1 MKLKTI
7 PVGRPIAN
15 TQIYI
20 LDPHLN
26 PVPIGIPGELYVGG
40 TSVGR
45 GYLNR
50 PELTQAKFIPHP
62 FSSHAG
68 DRLYKTDDLARY
80 LPDGNI
86 EFLGR
91 IDNQVKIRGFRIE
104 LGEIESALN
113 SHHHIQQAVVMA
125 REDVSGNK
133 QLVAYLVSSVESCST
148 QQLRE
153 FLQQQLPA
161 YMVPSAFVILDT
173 LPLTPNGKVDRK
185 ALPIPDFIQLQGEEY
200 VAPRNEVEEILVEIW
215 AEILSLESIGIGIH
229 ANFFELGGHSLL
241 ATQIVSRIN
250 KELRVEVSL
259 QNLFEENTIAALA
272 KRIEKTQWIR
282 QELQIHSVIS
292 TTTDRVEEEL

>member
-20 LDPHLN
+20 LDPHLK
-26 PVPIGIPGELYVGG
+26 PVPIGITGELYVGG
-40 TSVGR
+40 TCVGR

-62 FSSHAG
+62 FSSHPG
-68 DRLYKTDDLARY
+68 DRVYKTGDLARY

-125 REDVSGNK
+125 REDVPGNK
-133 QLVAYLVSSVESCST
+133 QLVAYLVSSVKSCST

-173 LPLTPNGKVDRK
+173 FPLTPNGKIDRT
-185 ALPIPDFIQLQGEEY
+185 ALPAPDGEIERAREY
-200 VAPRNEVEEILVEIW
+200 VAPHTPTQEIIAHIFATVL
-215 AEILSLESIGIGIH
+215 GIEKVGIYD
-229 ANFFELGGHSLL
+229 NFFELGGHSLL
-241 ATQIVSRIN
+241 ATQIISR
-250 KELRVEVSL
+250 LR
-259 QNLFEENTIAALA
+259 QNFQIDLTVRVLFEDSTVAGLASYCDTISNY
-272 KRIEKTQWIR
+272 EKIK
-282 QELQIHSVIS
+282 I
-292 TTTDRVEEEL
+292 